1 MENQGAMFLLL
12 CVGIGNRLDY
22 KYGCVRLN
30 NSNRPYFDIW
40 IFTFPL
46 HAQINVNFSNFFM
59 WRKSENY
66 PKSELPVDGHY

>member
-1 MENQGAMFLLL
+1 MFVIMSDQITGVLF
-12 CVGIGNRLDY
+12 
-22 KYGCVRLN
+22 YGCVRLN